1 MKKSVYFLSLA
12 LILHGSAVLWTQE
25 QKTDVKA
32 AEILKKMIEAQ
43 GGREALASIK
53 DMTLTGSM
61 ELVQMGLDGGISLYQ
76 KEPNKMRM
84 DIEIMGMVIS
94 QAFDGET
101 AWMMN
106 PQTGGNEE
114 MPEQMA
120 ADMRRQA
127 LGNDALLNPDKYN
140 ITYTYEGTAMVEDR
154 EHLVLKQNF
163 PDGYTTTIYLD
174 SQSFFPTK
182 STGTTVNQMGM
193 EVEAET
199 FQSDFRKVEGTGVV
213 MPFSMTTYQEGEEF
227 MTMTV
232 DDVQFNTGIDDSKFQ
247 MN

>member
-1 MKKSVYFLSLA
+1 MKKSIIFLGIFS
-12 LILHGSAVLWTQE
+12 ILCGSAQIWSQE
-25 QKTDVKA
+25 QKTDAKA
-32 AEILKKMIEAQ
+32 AEILEKMIEAQ
-43 GGREALASIK
+43 GGRKALSSIK
-53 DMTLTGSM
+53 DMTLSGTM
-61 ELVQMGLDGGISLYQ
+61 ELVTLGMDGGLTLYQ

-106 PQTGGNEE
+106 PQTGANEE

-127 LGNDALLNPDKYN
+127 MGNDALLNPDKYD
-140 ITYTYEGTAMVEDR
+140 ITYSYEGTAMVEDR
-154 EHLVLKQNF
+154 EHHVLKQNY
-163 PDGYTTTIYLD
+163 PDGYTATIYLD
-174 SQSFFPTK
+174 SKTFYPTK
-182 STGTTVNQMGM
+182 TTGTTINQMGM

-199 FQSDFRKVEGTGVV
+199 YQSDFRKVEGIGLV

-227 MTMTV
+227 MTMSI
-232 DDVQFNTGIDDSKFQ
+232 DDVQFNTGIDDSKFE
-247 MN
+247 ME